1 MKYMNNFFIKKY
13 KKLNENNTWIEGKI
27 KKSNALTKK
36 LEKHLQNSQFCELNV
51 NIPFEVI
58 FLDISFPLSFIKKGK
73 DEYSDNYTWIHSKEL
88 KKNLQFVSN

>member
-36 LEKHLQNSQFCELNV
+36 IRKTS
-51 NIPFEVI
+51 
-58 FLDISFPLSFIKKGK
+58 
-73 DEYSDNYTWIHSKEL
+73 SK
-88 KKNLQFVSN
+88 

>member
-36 LEKHLQNSQFCELNV
+36 N
-51 NIPFEVI
+51 
-58 FLDISFPLSFIKKGK
+58 
-73 DEYSDNYTWIHSKEL
+73 
-88 KKNLQFVSN
+88 